1 MVPSVGWPGNDIS
14 LFTKCIEIGN
24 VMTHH
29 GPRTESI
36 SLDATIYYIIIFIYI
51 YIICTDSCCTLLNL
65 HTQLRMHMDGVV
77 LYMFGQACAG
87 EKHTRRYHEGHL
99 LLVLEKFR
107 RRQFP

>member
-1 MVPSVGWPGNDIS
+1 MGLEQSQS
-14 LFTKCIEIGN
+14 LSMLQFTILL
-24 VMTHH
+24 
-29 GPRTESI
+29 
-36 SLDATIYYIIIFIYI
+36 SLYI